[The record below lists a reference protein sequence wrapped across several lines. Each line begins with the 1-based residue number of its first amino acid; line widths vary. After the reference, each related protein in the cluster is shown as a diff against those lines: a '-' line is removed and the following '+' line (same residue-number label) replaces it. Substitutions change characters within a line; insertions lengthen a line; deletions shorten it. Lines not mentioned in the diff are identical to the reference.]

1 MTAAIPQVPV
11 PTMQQAINKSAI
23 ISCLLSY
30 RMDIF
35 NNLFMA
41 ANAYSTHFTTLILT
55 S

>member
-1 MTAAIPQVPV
+1 MITCNNSRTTITA
-11 PTMQQAINKSAI
+11 
-23 ISCLLSY
+23 IS
-30 RMDIF
+30 IF